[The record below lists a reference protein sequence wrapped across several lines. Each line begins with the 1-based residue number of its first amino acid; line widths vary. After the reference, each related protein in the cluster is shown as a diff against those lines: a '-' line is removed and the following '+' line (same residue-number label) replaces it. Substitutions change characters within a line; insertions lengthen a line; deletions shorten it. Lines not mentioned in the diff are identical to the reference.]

1 MDTAHLFAIVKF
13 ARVLSL
19 LGIVVSIFKST
30 AMCTL
35 LPHVTGHLIL
45 TKSGL
50 GQFSKQLHCY
60 LAVKGKLKKITLHT
74 DDGSSRYV
82 ALVRGI
88 HPARLLC

>member
-1 MDTAHLFAIVKF
+1 MY
-13 ARVLSL
+13 
-19 LGIVVSIFKST
+19 VSYGHSEPICYSQIRWGA

-60 LAVKGKLKKITLHT
+60 LAMKGKLKRITLPK
-74 DDGSSRYV
+74 DDSSSGHV
-82 ALVRGI
+82 TLVRGT
-88 HPARLLC
+88 HPARLIC